1 MTEIT
6 KLQNS
11 SVCVQSFNITLFSPQ
26 ERERYERE
34 KRDREM
40 RGRESSSGGG
50 GGGGGEAGSSASGA
64 DKGPRH

>member
-1 MTEIT
+1 MTHPHPT
-6 KLQNS
+6 ARTPWVLLLLA
-11 SVCVQSFNITLFSPQ
+11 LFVTGCASA
-26 ERERYERE
+26 RE

-50 GGGGGEAGSSASGA
+50 GGGGEAGSSASGA